1 MVSDGCIINHADINH
16 SVIGLRSIVG
26 VGTRLDRVVLM
37 GSDYY
42 ESQSSIVEN
51 EMVGKPK
58 IGIGQHCRIE
68 NAIIDK
74 NARIG
79 DNVIISPVDKPENL
93 DHPLYC
99 IRDGVVVIP
108 KNGVIPHGM
117 VI

>member
-1 MVSDGCIINHADINH
+1 MQPAPA
-16 SVIGLRSIVG
+16 G
-26 VGTRLDRVVLM
+26 VPRM
-37 GSDYY
+37 
-42 ESQSSIVEN
+42 
-51 EMVGKPK
+51 
-58 IGIGQHCRIE
+58 GIGKNARIE

-108 KNGVIPHGM
+108 NTGVIPHGM